1 MGLIEAGTY
10 QFPEKPQHA
19 EAIRIR
25 DHLVRVEQEN
35 SRLECS
41 DQLAMPL
48 LRACRCWFVLPEA
61 ILLKKTKNANAENH
75 Q

>member
-10 QFPEKPQHA
+10 QFPEKPQ
-19 EAIRIR
+19 

-48 LRACRCWFVLPEA
+48 LRVGVGLFYQRPFC
-61 ILLKKTKNANAENH
+61 
-75 Q
+75 

>member
-10 QFPEKPQHA
+10 QFPEKPQDV

-25 DHLVRVEQEN
+25 DNLVRVEQEN

-41 DQLAMPL
+41 DQVAMPL
-48 LRACRCWFVLPEA
+48 LRVGVGLFYPRPFC
-61 ILLKKTKNANAENH
+61 
-75 Q
+75 